1 MPQDDKDKEKEPD
14 NPVSVILDEVK
25 KLRAEVEELKKENT
39 ELREYAVESTRRVF
53 DTNPKQEN
61 SDDKLEEIVKYYKKG
76 Y

>member
-61 SDDKLEEIVKYYKKG
+61 SDDKLEEIVEYYKKG